1 MGTPNKLYYPKSH
14 IVNNLFTTGKEWMF
28 ENGTEFIGYYH
39 KYIDGNVKSGAVF
52 SNTESKKLIPYID
65 LVNQPDNYI
74 YNSIKTPINTVSPII
89 KYTFPTVDDFSVGK
103 ITRYFIKRRNYST
116 FQDIF
121 EIDKNQYKL
130 WKFKSAGID
139 FALYNAIELDWKLTG
154 PLRDVVEDGK
164 ISVPGVYDTNLRI
177 VMLKDNV
184 FTGLK
189 NYLTDY
195 TELSI
200 YSPYISQ
207 DIKKQF
213 GNVK

>member
-1 MGTPNKLYYPKSH
+1 M
-14 IVNNLFTTGKEWMF
+14 
-28 ENGTEFIGYYH
+28 
-39 KYIDGNVKSGAVF
+39 
-52 SNTESKKLIPYID
+52 
-65 LVNQPDNYI
+65 
-74 YNSIKTPINTVSPII
+74 
-89 KYTFPTVDDFSVGK
+89 
-103 ITRYFIKRRNYST
+103 
-116 FQDIF
+116 
-121 EIDKNQYKL
+121 
-130 WKFKSAGID
+130 
-139 FALYNAIELDWKLTG
+139 DWKLTG

-200 YSPYISQ
+200 YSPYISE

>member
-1 MGTPNKLYYPKSH
+1 MATPNKLYYPKSH
-14 IVNNLFTTGKEWMF
+14 IVNNLFTKGKEWMF
-28 ENGTEFIGYYH
+28 EDGTEFIGYYH

-52 SNTESKKLIPYID
+52 SNTESKKLITYID
-65 LVNQPDNYI
+65 KVNQPDNYI
-74 YNSIKTPINTVSPII
+74 YNSIKTPIKSIPPII
-89 KYTFPTVDDFSVGK
+89 KYTFPTIDDFNVGK

-130 WKFKSAGID
+130 WKFKSGGID
-139 FALYNAIELDWKLTG
+139 SALYNAIELDWKLTG
-154 PLRDVVEDGK
+154 PLNDVTEGNVVV
-164 ISVPGVYDTNLRI
+164 SGVYDTNLRI

-200 YSPYISQ
+200 YSPYISE

>member
-1 MGTPNKLYYPKSH
+1 MATPNKLYYPKSH
-14 IVNNLFTTGKEWMF
+14 IVNNLFTKGKEWMI
-28 ENGTEFIGYYH
+28 EDGTEFIGYYH

-52 SNTESKKLIPYID
+52 SNTESKKLITYID
-65 LVNQPDNYI
+65 KVNQPDNYI
-74 YNSIKTPINTVSPII
+74 YNSIKTPIKSIPPII
-89 KYTFPTVDDFSVGK
+89 KYTFPTIDDFNVGK

-130 WKFKSAGID
+130 WKFKSGGID
-139 FALYNAIELDWKLTG
+139 SALYNAIELDWKLTG
-154 PLRDVVEDGK
+154 PLNDVTEGNVVV
-164 ISVPGVYDTNLRI
+164 SGVYDTNLRI

-200 YSPYISQ
+200 YSPYISE

>member
-1 MGTPNKLYYPKSH
+1 MATPNKLYYPKSH
-14 IVNNLFTTGKEWMF
+14 IVNNLFTKGKEWMF
-28 ENGTEFIGYYH
+28 EDGTEFIGYYH

-52 SNTESKKLIPYID
+52 SNTESKKLITYID
-65 LVNQPDNYI
+65 KVNQPNNYI
-74 YNSIKTPINTVSPII
+74 YNSIKTPIKSIPPII
-89 KYTFPTVDDFSVGK
+89 KYTFPTIDDFNVGK

-130 WKFKSAGID
+130 WKFKSGGID
-139 FALYNAIELDWKLTG
+139 SALYNAIELDWKLTG
-154 PLRDVVEDGK
+154 PLNDVTEGNVVV
-164 ISVPGVYDTNLRI
+164 SGVYDTNLRI

-200 YSPYISQ
+200 YSPYISE

>member
-1 MGTPNKLYYPKSH
+1 
-14 IVNNLFTTGKEWMF
+14 MF
-28 ENGTEFIGYYH
+28 EDGTEFIGYYH

-52 SNTESKKLIPYID
+52 SNTESKKLITYID
-65 LVNQPDNYI
+65 KVNQPNNYI
-74 YNSIKTPINTVSPII
+74 YNSIKTPIKSIPPII
-89 KYTFPTVDDFSVGK
+89 KYTFPTIDDFNVGK

-130 WKFKSAGID
+130 WKFKSGGID
-139 FALYNAIELDWKLTG
+139 SALYNAIELDWKLTG
-154 PLRDVVEDGK
+154 PLNDVTEGNVVV
-164 ISVPGVYDTNLRI
+164 SGVYDTNLRI

-200 YSPYISQ
+200 YSPYISE

>member
-1 MGTPNKLYYPKSH
+1 MATPNKLYYPKSH
-14 IVNNLFTTGKEWMF
+14 IVNNLFTKGKEWMF
-28 ENGTEFIGYYH
+28 EDGTELIGYYH

-89 KYTFPTVDDFSVGK
+89 KYTFPTVDDFEVGK
-103 ITRYFIKRRNYST
+103 ISRYFIKRRNYST

-130 WKFKSAGID
+130 WKINPGGINS
-139 FALYNAIELDWKLTG
+139 ALYNAIELDWKLTG
-154 PLRDVVEDGK
+154 PLRDIVEDGK

-177 VMLKDNV
+177 VMLKDNI

-195 TELSI
+195 IELSI
-200 YSPYISQ
+200 YSAYISQ

>member
-1 MGTPNKLYYPKSH
+1 MATPNKLYYPKSH
-14 IVNNLFTTGKEWMF
+14 IVNNLFTKGKEWMF
-28 ENGTEFIGYYH
+28 EDGTEFIGYYH

-52 SNTESKKLIPYID
+52 SNTESKKLITYID
-65 LVNQPDNYI
+65 KVNQPDNYI
-74 YNSIKTPINTVSPII
+74 YNSIKTPIKSIPPII
-89 KYTFPTVDDFSVGK
+89 KYTFPTIDDFNVGK

-130 WKFKSAGID
+130 WKFKSGGID
-139 FALYNAIELDWKLTG
+139 SALYNAIELDWKLTG
-154 PLRDVVEDGK
+154 PLNDVTEGNVVV
-164 ISVPGVYDTNLRI
+164 SGVYDTNLRI
-177 VMLKDNV
+177 VMLKDNI

-200 YSPYISQ
+200 YSPYISE